1 MRLNESPVAPLEAR
15 EACGVF
21 GIYGPGEDVSRL
33 TYFGLFALQ
42 HRGQE
47 SAGIAVSDG
56 REITVYREMGLV
68 SQVFDEATLGRLRGD
83 LAIGHTRYSTSGSTS
98 LANAQPMVAEWRGGK
113 IALAHNGNLVNAMT
127 LRRELETQGDT
138 FEATSDSEV
147 MLRMVV
153 READRT
159 GSVEEAV
166 AACMPQWRGAYS
178 VTLLT
183 ENSVMAVRDP
193 YGVRPL
199 CIGRLNSDAIV
210 FASESCALTLIGSQF
225 LREIQPGEMVIADQD
240 GTRSRGV
247 VSSPREALCIF
258 EYIYLAR
265 PDSKIGGRLVHE
277 ARRGLGRQLAADQP
291 VEGDVVIPVPDT
303 GWPAAIG
310 YAEHSGLP
318 FGEGLIRNR
327 YVPRT
332 FIQPDQRLR
341 ELGVKIKL
349 NPLREALAGNRIVM
363 VDDSIVRGTTKR
375 GIIGMIREAG
385 AAEVHVRI
393 SAAPIRWPCY
403 YGVDTSNRSELIA
416 ARCSTVEEIR
426 EAIGADTLGYQ
437 SVPGMLKGLKIP
449 RRKLCLACFT
459 GRYPIPIPK
468 DVKLSKLDLEEYAWR
483 EGEQEPKTSAPAP
496 SPTETPG

>member
-1 MRLNESPVAPLEAR
+1 MRVNVSPVAPLEAR

-83 LAIGHTRYSTSGSTS
+83 LAIGHTRYSTTGATS

-113 IALAHNGNLVNAMT
+113 IALAHNGNLVNTRA
-127 LRRELETQGDT
+127 LRRELETQGET

-147 MLRMVV
+147 MLRMVA
-153 READRT
+153 READRA

-178 VTLLT
+178 LTIMT

-199 CIGRLNSDAIV
+199 CIGRLNSEAVV
-210 FASESCALTLIGSQF
+210 FASESCALPLIGSEL
-225 LREIQPGEMVIADQD
+225 LREVQPGEMVIADQD
-240 GTRSRGV
+240 GMRARGV

-291 VEGDVVIPVPDT
+291 VAGDVVIPVPDT

-310 YAEHSGLP
+310 YADRSGLP

-349 NPLREALAGNRIVM
+349 NPLREALEDRRVVM

-416 ARCSTVEEIR
+416 ARCSTMEEIR
-426 EAIGADTLGYQ
+426 RAIGADSLGYQ

-459 GRYPIPIPK
+459 GRYPIPIPN
-468 DVKLSKLDLEEYAWR
+468 DVKLSKLDLEERAWQ
-483 EGEQEPKTSAPAP
+483 EGEEEPKTSAPAP